1 MERIGEFIDVE
12 PHVVPGITAF
22 QALAA
27 AHRIVL
33 HEVGGPVH
41 ITTGRRLLDE
51 WRPELG
57 MTVVMLDGHLKVQ
70 QLVERAGNAR
80 IWWGANLGLPS
91 QQLRSGRLSEVID
104 DIVATRAEVRAEH
117 GWVMDVYALSM

>member
-1 MERIGEFIDVE
+1 
-12 PHVVPGITAF
+12 
-22 QALAA
+22 
-27 AHRIVL
+27 
-33 HEVGGPVH
+33 
-41 ITTGRRLLDE
+41 
-51 WRPELG
+51 